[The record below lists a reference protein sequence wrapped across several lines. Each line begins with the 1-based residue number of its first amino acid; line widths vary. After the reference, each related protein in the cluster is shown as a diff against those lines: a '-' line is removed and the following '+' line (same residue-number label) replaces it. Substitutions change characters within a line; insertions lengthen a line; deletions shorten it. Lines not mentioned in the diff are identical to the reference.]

1 MPNYHKCEASWHL
14 SMACI
19 CPGGA
24 SVRSVRWTARSQSR
38 GQRMTTQLAVRTSMP
53 KNFPMKT
60 ASTTTRTISTR
71 RSKKNRHLRRS
82 LISRGVAELL
92 RQERSR
98 FRRNRPVPV
107 ARSLADH
114 RKIKSGRH
122 MTGAMCHSPRESR
135 RRRRLHQALKKD
147 SRGRWRAFGHAD

>member
-1 MPNYHKCEASWHL
+1 MHVAAQRGHAGVIKQLYCTTE
-14 SMACI
+14 
-19 CPGGA
+19 
-24 SVRSVRWTARSQSR
+24 RST
-38 GQRMTTQLAVRTSMP
+38 MTKTGL
-53 KNFPMKT
+53 MKT

-82 LISRGVAELL
+82 LISR
-92 RQERSR
+92 RCCRTPSTRTSSR

-107 ARSLADH
+107 ARSLAEY

-135 RRRRLHQALKKD
+135 RRRRLHQAPKKD
-147 SRGRWRAFGHAD
+147 SRRRWCAWASEKLVCFAFNKFNSIANS